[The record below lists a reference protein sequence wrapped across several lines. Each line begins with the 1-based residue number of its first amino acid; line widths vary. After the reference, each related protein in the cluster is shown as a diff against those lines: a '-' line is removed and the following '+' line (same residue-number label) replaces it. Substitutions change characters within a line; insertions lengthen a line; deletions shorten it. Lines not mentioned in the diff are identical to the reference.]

1 MDENTKKAALRT
13 IPYRLYVPTSADGRG
28 NAAAAT
34 VNRVTQASFRSPLVV
49 VGVGLKAMPE
59 GRTDHL
65 MLALQD
71 LGEQVF
77 HGG

>member
-1 MDENTKKAALRT
+1 MDENTKKVALRT
-13 IPYRLYVPTSADGRG
+13 IPHRIYVPTSADGRG

-34 VNRVTQASFRSPLVV
+34 VNRATQASFRPSLVV
-49 VGVGLKAMPE
+49 VRAGLKAMPE
-59 GRTDHL
+59 GRTGHL

-71 LGEQVF
+71 RGEQVF